1 MNSEI
6 IGKATD
12 VPWAFVFTHVDPLP
26 RHPAQLYEAIF
37 YAIVFCLGVLL
48 YKKRKKKTTIGS
60 GFFLGYCLTAVF
72 TFRFF
77 IEFIKEV
84 QVDFEQHLALDMGQ
98 ILSLPLVAIGFYFM
112 WKAKR
117 KLANKHK

>member
-1 MNSEI
+1 MLFRSI
-6 IGKATD
+6 D
-12 VPWAFVFTHVDPLP
+12 VPWAFVFTRVDALP

-48 YKKRKKKTTIGS
+48 YKKHKKKTTIGS
-60 GFFLGYCLTAVF
+60 GFFFGYCLALVF

-84 QVDFEQHLALDMGQ
+84 QVDFEQHLTLDMGQ